1 MRSAALYYK
10 TEAFSSNLDK
20 LMGRNVAG
28 STFLDALLEYGE
40 LEDLGLF
47 VDDNGSLQSANKLRE
62 KVSRNTRISSLKPS
76 NFQDLEKFG
85 SVFIP
90 GPDIGRFSSR
100 RSFFG
105 HSKWSTIGITHTTSS
120 IRVMDGIGEL
130 LTAPVQPWDAV
141 ICTSQTVK
149 SHAMEILEAKK
160 NYLVHRFGIQ
170 KLPQINLPVI
180 PLGIDTRRFEPLI
193 AEKSSARAAL
203 NISEDEVVVS
213 FVGRLSWHAKA
224 HPIPMYLAIS
234 EAAKATGKK
243 IVMIECGW
251 HANDAA
257 RKAFEDTQSLFSG
270 SLRFMHVDGRTPK
283 AVNNVYAASDIF
295 MSLSD
300 NIQETFGIT
309 PIEAMSAGVPV
320 IVSDWDGY
328 RDTVRDGVDG
338 FKIKTL
344 APEATHQQDLIYRYE
359 MGIDTYDYYCGHTSM
374 SNAVD
379 VGGLTE
385 KLTEL
390 VENPPLRRKMGA
402 AGQAR
407 ARDVFDWS
415 VIIKQYASLWDEL
428 EKVRN
433 HNSDETMSQP
443 TIWPERLD
451 PMIGFKGYPSARLR
465 KEDKLERGAASG
477 QLLDQIMNDHM
488 VTYAKQVVP
497 NAGAVKAAMDG
508 LDGSL
513 FTAEELALALA
524 PGSLA
529 LGMRLVATLTKFD
542 VVRLLRSGG

>member
-1 MRSAALYYK
+1 
-10 TEAFSSNLDK
+10 
-20 LMGRNVAG
+20 
-28 STFLDALLEYGE
+28 LEYGA

-47 VDDNGSLQSANKLRE
+47 VDDNGSLQSANGLRE
-62 KVSRNTRISSLKPS
+62 NEIGNTRISSLKPS

-120 IRVMDGIGEL
+120 IRVMDGIGDL
-130 LTAPVQPWDAV
+130 LMSPVQPWDAV

-180 PLGIDTRRFEPLI
+180 PLGVDTRRFEPLI
-193 AEKSSARAAL
+193 AEKASARAAL
-203 NISEDEVVVS
+203 NIAEDEVAVS

-234 EAAKATGKK
+234 EAAKATGKN

-257 RKAFEDTQSLFSG
+257 RQAFEETQSLFSG
-270 SLRFMHVDGRTPK
+270 SLRFMYVDGRTPE

-359 MGIDTYDYYCGHTSM
+359 MGLDTYDYYCGHTSM

-379 VGGLTE
+379 VGDLTE

-390 VENPPLRRKMGA
+390 VESPPLRRKMGA

-407 ARDVFDWS
+407 ARAVFDWS

-428 EKVRN
+428 ENVRN

-451 PMIGFKGYPSARLR
+451 PMIGFKQYPSARLR
-465 KEDKLERGAASG
+465 SEDKLERGAASG

-497 NAGAVKAAMDG
+497 NADAVKAAMDS
-508 LDGSL
+508 LDGSA
-513 FTAEELALALA
+513 FTVGELALALA

-529 LGMRLVATLTKFD
+529 LGMRLVATLIKFD

>member
-28 STFLDALLEYGE
+28 STFLDALLEYGG

-47 VDDNGSLQSANKLRE
+47 VDDNGSLQSANDLRGKLTGH
-62 KVSRNTRISSLKPS
+62 TRLNSLKPS

-85 SVFIP
+85 SIFIP
-90 GPDIGRFSSR
+90 GPDIGRFCSR

-120 IRVMDGIGEL
+120 IRVMDGIGDL

-160 NYLVHRFGIQ
+160 NYMVHRFGIQ

-193 AEKSSARAAL
+193 TQKGSARATL
-203 NISEDEVVVS
+203 NILEDEVAVS

-257 RKAFEDTQSLFSG
+257 RKVFEDTQSLFSG
-270 SLRFMHVDGRTPK
+270 SLRFMHVDGRSPE
-283 AVNNVYAASDIF
+283 AVDDVYAASDIF

-309 PIEAMSAGVPV
+309 PIEAMSAGLPV

-344 APEATHQQDLIYRYE
+344 APDATHQQDLIYRYE

-379 VGGLTE
+379 VGELTQ

-390 VENPPLRRKMGA
+390 VESPSLRQKMGA
-402 AGQAR
+402 AGRAR
-407 ARDVFDWS
+407 ARDEFDWS
-415 VIIKQYASLWDEL
+415 AIIEQYASLWGEL
-428 EKVRN
+428 ERVRN
-433 HNSDETMSQP
+433 HNGDDLMSQP

-451 PMIGFKGYPSARLR
+451 PMIGFKRYPSARL
-465 KEDKLERGAASG
+465 KSDDKLGPGASSG
-477 QLLDQIMNDHM
+477 QLLDQIMDDHM

-497 NAGAVKAAMDG
+497 RADSVKAALASLG
-508 LDGSL
+508 GSPY
-513 FTAEELALALA
+513 TAGELALALA
-524 PGSLA
+524 PGSIA
-529 LGMRLVATLTKFD
+529 LGMRLVATLIKFD
-542 VVRLLRSGG
+542 VVRLTRSGE